1 MSYSPGIMNGTLLL
15 GDQGQGTN
23 STQLYTPIGLYYDEF
38 SNSLVI
44 ANFRAH
50 NIVRYVFGASG
61 WTLAAGNMNGTAG
74 NSSTSLAGPTD
85 MVFDPMGNMYV
96 ADRNNH
102 RIQFFSAGE
111 MNGTT
116 IAGINQT
123 PGSNAT
129 LLNTPWALELDSQL
143 NLYVADTN
151 NNRIQKFL
159 RY

>member
-1 MSYSPGIMNGTLLL
+1 MSYSPGIMNGTLIL

-23 STQLYTPIGLYYDEF
+23 TTQLYTPIGLYYDEF

-50 NIVRYVFGASG
+50 NIVRYVFGAIG
-61 WTLAAGNMNGTAG
+61 WTLVAGNMNGTAG
-74 NSSTSLAGPTD
+74 TSSTSLASPTD
-85 MVFDPMGNMYV
+85 ITFDPMGNMYV

-102 RIQFFSAGE
+102 RIQFFSVGG

-116 IAGINQT
+116 IAGMTQVS
-123 PGSNAT
+123 GRNAT
-129 LLNTPWALELDSQL
+129 RLNTPWALELDSQL
-143 NLYVADTN
+143 NLYVVDTYN
-151 NNRIQKFL
+151 HRIQKFL